1 MTDRPRDPRTL
12 LAHLGSEAN
21 TTGHVTGPIV
31 MSSTFSRDA
40 DYKLRVGI
48 DYARDQSPAYLQAEA
63 ALATL
68 EGGRDAML
76 FSSGMAA
83 ANAVFSALRPGDH
96 AVVSR
101 AMYWALRAQV
111 KRFGADFGIGIDLCE
126 TWREGELARAVQP
139 GKTKLVWIET
149 PANPTW
155 EVSDI
160 EACAAVAHGADALLC
175 VDSTVATPIFTRPLE
190 LGADIVMH
198 SATKYL
204 NGHSDVVAGAL
215 IAKADSE
222 LWARAHTHRHA
233 GGAILGPMEAWLL
246 TRGMRTLAVRVERS
260 ASNALELARWLEAQP
275 GVTVRYP
282 GLASHPQHAIAAR
295 QMKGGFGGMLS
306 IRTGGGAERA
316 IGIAKRLQVFVR
328 ATSLGGT
335 ESLVE
340 HRKSVEGPQSEA
352 PDDLLRISVGI
363 EDVADLRRDFE
374 QALH

>member
-1 MTDRPRDPRTL
+1 MTEPRDPRTL

-31 MSSTFSRDA
+31 MSTTFSRDA
-40 DYKLRVGI
+40 DYNLRVGI
-48 DYARDQSPAYLQAEA
+48 DYARDQSPAYLQAQA

-76 FSSGMAA
+76 FGSGMAA
-83 ANAVFSALRPGDH
+83 ANAVFSSLRPGDH

-111 KRFGADFGIGIDLCE
+111 QRFGADFGVAIDLCE
-126 TWREGELARAVQP
+126 TWREGELARMMRP
-139 GKTKLVWIET
+139 GQTKLVWVET

-155 EVSDI
+155 EVTDI
-160 EACAAVAHGADALLC
+160 EASAAIAHRAGALLC
-175 VDSTVATPIFTRPLE
+175 VDSTAATPIFTRPLE

-215 IAKADSE
+215 VSKDESE
-222 LWARAHTHRHA
+222 LWARAHLHRKAA
-233 GGAILGPMEAWLL
+233 GAVLGPMEAWLL
-246 TRGMRTLAVRVERS
+246 TRGMRTLAVRVER
-260 ASNALELARWLEAQP
+260 AAANALELARWLEAQP
-275 GVTVRYP
+275 GVEAVLYP

-295 QMKGGFGGMLS
+295 QMVGGFGGMLS
-306 IRTGGGAERA
+306 IRTGGGSERA
-316 IGIAKRLQVFVR
+316 IAVAKRLQVFTR

-340 HRKSVEGPQSEA
+340 HRASVEGPASES
-352 PDDLLRISVGI
+352 PQDLLRLSVGI
-363 EDVADLRRDFE
+363 EHVDDLRRDLA
-374 QALH
+374 QALG